1 MSPIEHVH
9 PDLPPTLLLMSG
21 HDLFLDVEDNRRF
34 AARLGEHGVEHQLV
48 ELPWA
53 EHMFDLNWG
62 GFASQIARH
71 EIGSFL
77 DERLHPEAP

>member
-1 MSPIEHVH
+1 
-9 PDLPPTLLLMSG
+9 MSG

-34 AARLGEHGVEHQLV
+34 AARLDEHGVEHQLV
-48 ELPWA
+48 ELPWT

-71 EIGSFL
+71 QIGSFL
-77 DERLHPEAP
+77 DQHLAHGNT